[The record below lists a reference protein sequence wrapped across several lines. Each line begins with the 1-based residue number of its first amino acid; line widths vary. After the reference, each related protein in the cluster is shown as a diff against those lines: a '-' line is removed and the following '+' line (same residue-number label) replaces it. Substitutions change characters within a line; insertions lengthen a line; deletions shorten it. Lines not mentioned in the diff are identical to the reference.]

1 MRNQL
6 SIFATLVLWFT
17 TASFL
22 IVGGTLFF
30 LFRTFEQFQLR
41 EQSRTLTTRMHGVV
55 AALSNQDDEQ
65 LDDEE
70 LARIRAPFVADNAN
84 RPRSGAGLV
93 VRQGDRIVVAVGDV
107 PPIEAFPPPS
117 SDRTTFPV
125 IAHDSGEQHFLLSS
139 AAVMRGRRRY
149 VIAMALNQTKSQE
162 ALEDFRSNT
171 YIALFAGATFLT
183 LAGAIVA
190 RRAMRPLAQITAA
203 TQTLDFGRLD
213 QPVESDRWPAELRAL
228 GLEFARMQVRLRE
241 SFERLTQF
249 SDDLAHEIRTPLN
262 NLMGSAEV
270 ALRQARSPE
279 EYRDT
284 LSSMLEEAHR
294 LRRMVDQLLFL
305 SRAGQQENSLKRI
318 ELDARE
324 EAVAVAEFFAVSAEE
339 KEITLSVEGEASV
352 FADRDLLRRALS
364 NLVDNALQHTPAG
377 GSVRIAVSVTAG
389 GTRIEVHDTGGGIEA
404 RHLSRIFDR
413 FYRVDDARSRYPEG
427 TGLGLSIVRSIVE
440 LHRGTVTVSS
450 TPRQGS
456 IFTIEL
462 PFR

>member
-1 MRNQL
+1 MRNRL

-30 LFRTFEQFQLR
+30 LFRTFEQFQSR
-41 EQSRTLTTRMHGVV
+41 EQSRTLTTRMQNVV
-55 AALSNQDDEQ
+55 AGLSSDEDES

-70 LARIRAPFVADNAN
+70 LARIRAPFIADDAS
-84 RPRSGAGLV
+84 RSRIRMGMV
-93 VRQGDRIVVAVGDV
+93 VRLGERVVLAVGDV
-107 PPIEAFPPPS
+107 PPVAFPPPS
-117 SDRTTFPV
+117 PELATLPV
-125 IAHDSGEQHFLLSS
+125 IADDERHFLLSS
-139 AAVMRGRRRY
+139 AAVTRRGRRY
-149 VIAMALNQTKSQE
+149 VIDMALDQTQSQE

-171 YIALFAGATFLT
+171 YIALLAGATLLA

-190 RRAMRPLAQITAA
+190 RRAMRPVAQITAA
-203 TQTLDFGRLD
+203 TQALDLGRLD
-213 QPVESDRWPAELRAL
+213 QTVESDRWPAELRAL
-228 GLEFARMQVRLRE
+228 GVEFARMQVRLRE
-241 SFERLTQF
+241 SFQRLTQF

-262 NLMGSAEV
+262 NLMGGAEV

-305 SRAGQQENSLKRI
+305 SRAGQQEKSLKRI

-324 EAVAVAEFFAVSAEE
+324 EAAAVAEFFALSAEE
-339 KEITLSVEGEASV
+339 KQITLSVDGAASV
-352 FADRDLLRRALS
+352 LADRDLLRRALS
-364 NLVDNALQHTPAG
+364 NLVDNSLQHTPAG
-377 GSVRIAVSVTAG
+377 GSVRIVVSATAG

-440 LHRGTVTVSS
+440 LHGGTVSVRSN
-450 TPRQGS
+450 PQQGS
-456 IFTIEL
+456 VFSIEL
-462 PFR
+462 PAR

>member
-1 MRNQL
+1 MRNRL

-30 LFRTFEQFQLR
+30 LFRTFEQFQSR
-41 EQSRTLTTRMHGVV
+41 EQSRTLTTRMQNVV
-55 AALSNQDDEQ
+55 AGLSSDEDES

-70 LARIRAPFVADNAN
+70 LARIRAPFIADDAS
-84 RPRSGAGLV
+84 RSRIRLGMV
-93 VRQGDRIVVAVGDV
+93 VRQGERVVLAVGEV
-107 PPIEAFPPPS
+107 PPVAFPPPS
-117 SDRTTFPV
+117 PELATLPV
-125 IAHDSGEQHFLLSS
+125 IADDERHFLLSS
-139 AAVMRGRRRY
+139 AAVTRRGRRY
-149 VIAMALNQTKSQE
+149 VIDMALDQTQSQE

-171 YIALFAGATFLT
+171 YIALLAGATLLA

-190 RRAMRPLAQITAA
+190 RRAMRPVAQITAA
-203 TQTLDFGRLD
+203 TQALDLGRLD
-213 QPVESDRWPAELRAL
+213 QTVESDRWPAELRAL
-228 GLEFARMQVRLRE
+228 GAEFARMQVRLRE
-241 SFERLTQF
+241 SFQRLTQF

-262 NLMGSAEV
+262 NLMGGAEV

-305 SRAGQQENSLKRI
+305 SRAGQQEKSLKRI
-318 ELDARE
+318 ELDARK
-324 EAVAVAEFFAVSAEE
+324 EAAAVAEFFALSAEE
-339 KEITLSVEGEASV
+339 KQITLSVDGAASL

-377 GSVRIAVSVTAG
+377 GSVRIAVSATAG

-440 LHRGTVTVSS
+440 LHGGTVSVRSN
-450 TPRQGS
+450 PQQGS
-456 IFTIEL
+456 VFSIEL
-462 PFR
+462 PAR

>member
-1 MRNQL
+1 
-6 SIFATLVLWFT
+6 
-17 TASFL
+17 
-22 IVGGTLFF
+22 
-30 LFRTFEQFQLR
+30 
-41 EQSRTLTTRMHGVV
+41 
-55 AALSNQDDEQ
+55 
-65 LDDEE
+65 
-70 LARIRAPFVADNAN
+70 
-84 RPRSGAGLV
+84 
-93 VRQGDRIVVAVGDV
+93 
-107 PPIEAFPPPS
+107 
-117 SDRTTFPV
+117 
-125 IAHDSGEQHFLLSS
+125 
-139 AAVMRGRRRY
+139 
-149 VIAMALNQTKSQE
+149 
-162 ALEDFRSNT
+162 
-171 YIALFAGATFLT
+171 
-183 LAGAIVA
+183 
-190 RRAMRPLAQITAA
+190 MRPLAQITAA

-228 GLEFARMQVRLRE
+228 GVEFARMQIRLRE

-262 NLMGSAEV
+262 NLMGGAEV

-305 SRAGQQENSLKRI
+305 SRAGQQESSLKRI
-318 ELDARE
+318 ELDARQ
-324 EAVAVAEFFAVSAEE
+324 EAVAVAEFFGVSAEE
-339 KEITLSVEGEASV
+339 KEITLAVDGEASV

-377 GSVRIAVSVTAG
+377 GSVRIAVSAAAA

-413 FYRVDDARSRYPEG
+413 FYRVDDARSRHPEG
-427 TGLGLSIVRSIVE
+427 TGLGLSIVKSIVE

-456 IFTIEL
+456 VFTIEL
-462 PFR
+462 PLR